1 MAPISRFATFAFF
14 AVFIEATTAFAASAP
29 PPETLR
35 PTCDNTDGKALSSE
49 RIAACTQLLA
59 AKQDQGRARAM
70 LYVNRAWAYGLEKQW
85 DKAIADYNEAA
96 KIAPDFS
103 VVYNEKG
110 LARLKMGKPD
120 EALLNYDKAIKLDP
134 KAAYSLFGRGLAKL
148 AKGDK
153 TGAATDFEA
162 ARSFDKQVDA
172 VFERIGLKP

>member
-1 MAPISRFATFAFF
+1 MIH
-14 AVFIEATTAFAASAP
+14 
-29 PPETLR
+29 
-35 PTCDNTDGKALSSE
+35 
-49 RIAACTQLLA
+49 
-59 AKQDQGRARAM
+59 
-70 LYVNRAWAYGLEKQW
+70 VNRAWAYGLEKQW
-85 DKAIADYNEAA
+85 DKAMADYNEAA